1 MNPNDA
7 MAYSGPCQGPMKEL
21 FVKTVNGQG
30 EKPTTIITKDSFM
43 DVWQVLTNQLQSGK
57 G

>member
-7 MAYSGPCQGPMKEL
+7 IAYLGPCQGPMKEL

-43 DVWQVLTNQLQSGK
+43 DV
-57 G
+57 

>member
-7 MAYSGPCQGPMKEL
+7 IAYLEPCQGPMKEL

-30 EKPTTIITKDSFM
+30 EKPATIITKDFFM
-43 DVWQVLTNQLQSGK
+43 DV
-57 G
+57 